1 VAPPGIDVISISGT
15 SPLDLVDPTSYEAV
29 ESLDYAPVRTAGA
42 WCDVPERRGRR
53 SRRVAGSGLAVKRS
67 GRLAD

>member
-29 ESLDYAPVRTAGA
+29 ESLDYAPVRTIVPGVTCWSEGA
-42 WCDVPERRGRR
+42 AAADVWPAPA
-53 SRRVAGSGLAVKRS
+53 SP
-67 GRLAD
+67 